1 MRSEYVRDVTK
12 NSRCSGS
19 RPRRRTVKIF
29 HNQKVEILASGA
41 QGLAAAAFVLAFP
54 ALIRAQDTRTVV
66 EPAIPPACATL
77 TAQIGR
83 AGVSISPEDETR
95 LDTARI
101 QKALD
106 QCAPGH
112 AVVLKRAS
120 ARTDAFLTG
129 PLELRKGV
137 VLAIDRGTWL
147 YGSRNARDYD
157 RSIGSCGTVTEQGHG
172 CKGLIN
178 GEGVSDSGIMGDG
191 VIDGRGGETILGQ
204 TSTWWNLADL
214 ARRGGGQN
222 NPRLV
227 VLNRCDNFILY
238 RITLMNSPNFHVGY
252 ENGNGFTAWGV
263 RIWCPERAR
272 NTDGIDPGNSTN
284 VTITH
289 CYLHT
294 GDDQVAIK
302 APAGA
307 PTTHMS
313 ITHNHFYSGH
323 GMSIGST
330 TDGGAGNILVSDLT
344 IDGADNGLRIKS
356 NITRGGLVH
365 DVVFEDVCIRD
376 TENPIL
382 MDTSYSAG
390 ASNASGRIPMFR
402 DITVRNT
409 WVEGAGKVTLE
420 GYDATHRLGIQ
431 FDNVQFEEPG
441 RIKVA
446 AKNADIKIGPGAF
459 NLKIE
464 GPAVTVTGSA
474 GRSTH
479 DACGRRFVDFPLK

>member
-1 MRSEYVRDVTK
+1 MTILA
-12 NSRCSGS
+12 
-19 RPRRRTVKIF
+19 RRTPA
-29 HNQKVEILASGA
+29 LATFA
-41 QGLAAAAFVLAFP
+41 CVLAIP
-54 ALIRAQDTRTVV
+54 ALAIAQDTRNVT

-83 AGVSISPEDETR
+83 AGTSIAPEDETK
-95 LDTARI
+95 LDTVRI

-106 QCAPGH
+106 QCTAGH
-112 AVVLKRAS
+112 SVVLKRAA
-120 ARTDAFLTG
+120 ARRDAFLTG
-129 PLELRKGV
+129 PLQLRKGV
-137 VLAIDRGTWL
+137 VLVVDRGTYL

-172 CKGLIN
+172 CQGLIN
-178 GEGVSDSGIMGDG
+178 GQGAGDSGIMGDG
-191 VIDGRGGETILGQ
+191 VIDGRGGETILG
-204 TSTWWNLADL
+204 TTATWWNLADL
-214 ARRGGGQN
+214 ARKGGDQN

-227 VLNRCDNFILY
+227 VLDHCDNFILY

-252 ENGNGFTAWGV
+252 ENGNGFTVWGV

-289 CYLHT
+289 SYLHT
-294 GDDQVAIK
+294 GDDGVAIK

-330 TDGGAGNILVSDLT
+330 TDGGASNILVSDLT

-390 ASNASGRIPMFR
+390 ASKATGRIPIFR
-402 DITVRNT
+402 DITIRNT
-409 WVEGAGKVTLE
+409 WIEGPGKVTLE
-420 GYDATHRLGIQ
+420 GYDSTHRLGIQ
-431 FDNVQFEEPG
+431 FDNVQFEDAAA
-441 RIKVA
+441 IKVSA
-446 AKNADIKIGPGAF
+446 NNTDVKAGPGAF
-459 NLKIE
+459 NLKI
-464 GPAVTVTGSA
+464 AGSGVVVSGNPGQSARNACA
-474 GRSTH
+474 G
-479 DACGRRFVDFPLK
+479 RFVDFPLK